1 MGIVLKYLILN
12 CTNLKVCTEFEMSKR
27 LGIPRQRLRKLL
39 GLLEWEEIIVS
50 FEVGATKPYVV
61 VDLGK
66 AIREKYLSFTK
77 EEAEGLAK
85 IIPWLERISISGLDV
100 KVNMYN
106 PKSQILHML
115 NQSIP
120 NWDVYLKIFTSLWDL
135 LLSKK
140 SGFFIYIHPFK
151 MPIAQDLIKPSIEY
165 MSEGAGIFQDIKLL
179 SSVLDFMPLVKDIL
193 FELDVPDEISEEQ
206 VKEAFTRLIEK
217 YVKAVSKIFQ
227 PLCNLLEKHSISEL
241 KPVVDKWRGA
251 EGAFSDRRII
261 RC

>member
-1 MGIVLKYLILN
+1 
-12 CTNLKVCTEFEMSKR
+12 
-27 LGIPRQRLRKLL
+27 
-39 GLLEWEEIIVS
+39 
-50 FEVGATKPYVV
+50 
-61 VDLGK
+61 
-66 AIREKYLSFTK
+66 
-77 EEAEGLAK
+77 
-85 IIPWLERISISGLDV
+85 
-100 KVNMYN
+100 
-106 PKSQILHML
+106 ML